1 MNVIAFDIGFRNLA
15 FAVITSENKLHFRLI
30 DLESR
35 LKRKE
40 KKTIGRCRVLREIVE
55 EALSFIEPEGPL
67 SHPLA
72 APPLA
77 SLAKCKIVIEKQ
89 VQTNVIAMGLMYALV
104 SISQQFAKEI
114 VLFSPN
120 QKFILLKQDYSVV
133 DKAHKKL
140 SVKLTRDII
149 REKYPESLHEFEALR
164 KQDDVA
170 DAFLMAY
177 LSRRT
182 RPSTKRIPQCKVE

>member
-1 MNVIAFDIGFRNLA
+1 
-15 FAVITSENKLHFRLI
+15 
-30 DLESR
+30 
-35 LKRKE
+35 
-40 KKTIGRCRVLREIVE
+40 
-55 EALSFIEPEGPL
+55 
-67 SHPLA
+67 
-72 APPLA
+72 
-77 SLAKCKIVIEKQ
+77 
-89 VQTNVIAMGLMYALV
+89 MYWLV

-140 SVKLTRDII
+140 SVKLTRYII
-149 REKYPESLHEFEALR
+149 QEKYPESLHEFEALR

-177 LSRRT
+177 LSR
-182 RPSTKRIPQCKVE
+182 

>member
-1 MNVIAFDIGFRNLA
+1 MNVIAFDIGYRNLA

-30 DLESR
+30 NLESR

-40 KKTIGRCRVLREIVE
+40 KKTLGRCRVLKEIVE
-55 EALSFIEPEGPL
+55 EALSFTEPGD
-67 SHPLA
+67 PLA
-72 APPLA
+72 MLVPI
-77 SLAKCKIVIEKQ
+77 KIVIEKQ

-177 LSRRT
+177 LSRR
-182 RPSTKRIPQCKVE
+182 

>member
-15 FAVITSENKLHFRLI
+15 FSVITSENKLHFRFI

-35 LKRKE
+35 IKCKE
-40 KKTIGRCRVLREIVE
+40 KKTLGRCHVLSEIVK
-55 EALSFIEPEGPL
+55 EALAFVDSGSSPL
-67 SHPLA
+67 V
-72 APPLA
+72 PLA

-104 SISQQFAKEI
+104 SISQQFATEI

-120 QKFILLKQDYSVV
+120 QKFILLKQDFSVV

-149 REKYPESLHEFEALR
+149 REKYPESLHEFEELR

-177 LSRRT
+177 LSRDAPRLCT
-182 RPSTKRIPQCKVE
+182 S